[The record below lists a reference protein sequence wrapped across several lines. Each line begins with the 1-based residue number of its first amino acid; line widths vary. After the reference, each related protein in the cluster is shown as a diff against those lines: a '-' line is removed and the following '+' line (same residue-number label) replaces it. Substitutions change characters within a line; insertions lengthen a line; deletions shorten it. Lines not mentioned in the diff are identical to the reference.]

1 MYNYIKKEELF
12 LFFYIFNAIYIIF
25 SLIDY
30 NENNYRPISSKKIFK
45 NKKRLTKPYKSNN
58 INGRGIRIR
67 TRTKGFGD
75 PRATVDTMPLCHT

>member
-1 MYNYIKKEELF
+1 MYKYIKYRGIVP
-12 LFFYIFNAIYIIF
+12 LFFIFNAIYIIF
-25 SLIDY
+25 SLIVY
-30 NENNYRPISSKKIFK
+30 NENNYRPISRKKFK
-45 NKKRLTKPYKSNN
+45 NKKRLTKPHKSKN

>member
-30 NENNYRPISSKKIFK
+30 NENNYRPISSKKNLKIK
-45 NKKRLTKPYKSNN
+45 NGLQSR
-58 INGRGIRIR
+58 INLII
-67 TRTKGFGD
+67 
-75 PRATVDTMPLCHT
+75 